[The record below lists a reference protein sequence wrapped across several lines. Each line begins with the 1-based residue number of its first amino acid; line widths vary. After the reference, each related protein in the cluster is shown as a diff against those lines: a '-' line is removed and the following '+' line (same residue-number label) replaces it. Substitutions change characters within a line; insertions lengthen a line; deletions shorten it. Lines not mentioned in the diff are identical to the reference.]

1 MATAFTAQERERIR
15 EQLLAVALRYA
26 SAGGSRHV
34 TVDEIAR
41 EAGISKGAFYGFYES
56 KDHLFLDM
64 VEQIHREMYGSAGRV
79 LEANA
84 AQPICERVHLAISEV
99 YRVARERNVIGF
111 VRDEVPLILRRLPPD
126 MVKEMYHSDDE
137 YIRELIAKNASRLT
151 ADADTACAV
160 VRVLLL
166 SLQNQEEV
174 GSHYGEAMKYI
185 IRGACEQLIDGFA

>member
-1 MATAFTAQERERIR
+1 MATAFTAQERKKIK
-15 EQLLAVALRYA
+15 EQLLAAALRYA

-79 LEANA
+79 LEDNA
-84 AQPICERVHLAISEV
+84 ALPISERVHLAISEV
-99 YRVARERNVIGF
+99 YRIARERNVIGF
-111 VRDEVPLILRRLPPD
+111 VREEVPLILRRLPPLV
-126 MVKEMYHSDDE
+126 VKDMYHSDDE
-137 YIRELIAKNASRLT
+137 HIREMIAKNASRLT
-151 ADADTACAV
+151 ADVDTVCAV

-166 SLQNQEEV
+166 SLQNQDEV
-174 GSHYGEAMKYI
+174 GEHYGEAMKYI
-185 IRGACEQLIDGFA
+185 IRGACGELINEPA